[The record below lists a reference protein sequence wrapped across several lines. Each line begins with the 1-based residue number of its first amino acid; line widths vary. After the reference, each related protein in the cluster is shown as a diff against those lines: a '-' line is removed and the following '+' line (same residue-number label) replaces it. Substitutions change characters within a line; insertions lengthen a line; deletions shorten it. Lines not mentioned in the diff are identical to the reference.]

1 MPWST
6 VHGPRS
12 TAVVLVLAA
21 VDSWGA
27 SRGQKAS
34 TCSKNILHVHST
46 MQRTPTVLLSVTSCA
61 WTSFTILDHEDSIYP
76 VECNS
81 HNGKER
87 RDTKKAT
94 TGFTY
99 LINDT
104 KLSYVNRMSAVCRTY
119 AGRV

>member
-6 VHGPRS
+6 ARVL
-12 TAVVLVLAA
+12 LVLAA
-21 VDSWGA
+21 VVDSWGA

-34 TCSKNILHVHST
+34 KCSKNILHVHST
-46 MQRTPTVLLSVTSCA
+46 LQRTPTVLLSVTSFA

-76 VECNS
+76 LECNS
-81 HNGKER
+81 HNEKTR
-87 RDTKKAT
+87 KDTKKAT

-119 AGRV
+119 AGRM